1 MIICELLTKEPHI
14 TAFEKVKN
22 NYPIELNSILH
33 KALSHDINQR
43 FSSANDFLD
52 ALNSI
57 SSTVSFMRT
66 EPSKAFCLN
75 PKCPKADWSGNG
87 YYRYPYLLFN
97 SIDKHCDE
105 CGGILTYQC
114 KKCGGNINHKNFCG
128 GCGIEVVKIPKC
140 KKCKSWLTLEDM
152 DKNTKKDGCQK
163 CRRKEEE
170 EKEHLL
176 KMEQQTYPPTV
187 VIPDLDDEIP
197 F

>member
-1 MIICELLTKEPHI
+1 MCELLTKEPTI
-14 TAFEKVKN
+14 TAFEKIKDK
-22 NYPIELNSILH
+22 YPIELSNILH
-33 KALSHDINQR
+33 KALAHNLNER
-43 FSSANDFLD
+43 FSSTNDFLIT
-52 ALNSI
+52 LKSI
-57 SSTVSFMRT
+57 SSAVSFMRT

-75 PKCPKADWSGNG
+75 TKCSRADWSGNG